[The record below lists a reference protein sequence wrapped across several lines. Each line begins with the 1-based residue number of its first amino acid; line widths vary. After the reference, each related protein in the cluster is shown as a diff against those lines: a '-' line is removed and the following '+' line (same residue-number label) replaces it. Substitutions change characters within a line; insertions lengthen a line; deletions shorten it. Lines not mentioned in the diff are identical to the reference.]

1 MTCLSLLGV
10 KGLREEIPWQFLL
23 LMEVGFIPPELTT
36 IPERASSSPFYNI
49 HPHSL

>member
-1 MTCLSLLGV
+1 MFITSGSLRV
-10 KGLREEIPWQFLL
+10 KRRDSMAVFL